1 MKGLRIVPS
10 IVMLPLLV
18 VTVRGAA
25 PRTSTEIAKIT
36 SNDGIPAN
44 FSYSIAVSGDYLV
57 VGAPAYS
64 TQAGAGV
71 GAVYVFHRSGSR
83 WVQVAQLLVEDGA
96 EYDVFG
102 ASVAIEGDVVVVGA
116 PYIIPAVI
124 GGGYGT
130 VYIFRRYDRGTPTDP
145 LDDEWYPEAK
155 LTSPDQIRWG
165 DEFGLS
171 VSISGGTIL
180 VGRPGW
186 DYSSGSAYLY
196 RRMNNVWVHVA
207 SLNPSD
213 SALGDAF
220 GSAVSI
226 DGAVT
231 LVGANKRAD
240 HGWGTGAA
248 YVFRSAAGIWVEE
261 VKLIASDATERD
273 FFAASVSIAGNYA
286 VAGAQSDDDLG
297 PSSGSAYVFEHGD
310 SSWSSGTKLLAS
322 DGVAND
328 GFGIAVSTDGNN
340 LVVGSSGKD
349 GIPPYPFANVGA
361 AYLFQREA
369 GQWLEERKL
378 VASDPIQSAIL
389 GVSVAVQGSYAFVGA
404 REKVYVYVLPSAAKN
419 LRDFAIF
426 QMCFRQEE
434 GGWTT
439 ECEAFDLVP
448 NGRIDLRDFDELL
461 ATLAGP

>member
-1 MKGLRIVPS
+1 MKGLRIAPS

-18 VTVRGAA
+18 VMVRGEV
-25 PRTSTEIAKIT
+25 PRISTEIAKIT
-36 SNDGIPAN
+36 TNDGIPAN
-44 FSYSIAVSGDYLV
+44 FGYSLAVSGDYLV

-64 TQAGAGV
+64 TPAGAGV

-83 WVQVAQLLVEDGA
+83 WGQVAQLLVEDGA

-102 ASVAIEGDVVVVGA
+102 ASVAIEGNVVVVGA
-116 PYIIPAVI
+116 PYIIPDVI
-124 GGGYGT
+124 GGGYGS
-130 VYIFRRYDRGTPTDP
+130 VYIFRRYDRGTPNDP
-145 LDDEWYPEAK
+145 SDDEWYPEAK

-165 DEFGLS
+165 DEFGHA
-171 VSISGGTIL
+171 VSINEGTIL

-186 DYSSGSAYLY
+186 DYSTGSAYLY

-213 SALGDAF
+213 SVLGDAF

-226 DGAVT
+226 DGSLA

-248 YVFRSAAGIWVEE
+248 YVFRSAAGTWAEE

-273 FFAASVSIAGNYA
+273 FFAESVSIAGNFA
-286 VAGAQSDDDLG
+286 VAGAQSDDDMG
-297 PSSGSAYVFEHGD
+297 PSSGSAYVFERGD
-310 SSWSSGTKLLAS
+310 SPWSSGTKLLAS

-328 GFGIAVSTDGNN
+328 GFGIAVATDGRVV
-340 LVVGSSGKD
+340 VVGASGKD

-369 GQWLEERKL
+369 GHWVEPRKF
-378 VASDPIQSAIL
+378 VASDPVPSAIL
-389 GVSVAVQGSYAFVGA
+389 GASVAVHGNYAFAGA
-404 REKVYVYVLPSAAKN
+404 REKVYVYVLPSAAKS
-419 LRDFAIF
+419 LRDFASF
-426 QMCFRQEE
+426 QTCFRQEE